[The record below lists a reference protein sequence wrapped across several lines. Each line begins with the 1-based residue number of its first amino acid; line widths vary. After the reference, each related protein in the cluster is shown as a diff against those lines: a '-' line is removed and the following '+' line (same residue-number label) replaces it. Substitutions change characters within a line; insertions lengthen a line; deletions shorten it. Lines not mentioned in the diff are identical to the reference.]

1 MMEFFQII
9 SLSDFI
15 IYIFLLYIS
24 FVDVLLNKTSKSIV
38 VVAFQ
43 SAFNSKIHQNNIF
56 LKKIYF

>member
-43 SAFNSKIHQNNIF
+43 SAFNSEMH
-56 LKKIYF
+56 